1 MNRQLRQDDHDFE
14 NDDPNILRDG
24 ERMRVPMS
32 MANSM
37 SRDIAEHFAR
47 QRAQLAAR
55 DSPAFRRP
63 ARGPLVTD
71 QFGGMA
77 GLHKP
82 GPRLESG
89 GNRSDQLVRDGARAE
104 IQRAHDEYRQELENA
119 WRGPLSGDGQHRQQQ
134 RDQGGGDPYQAYDA
148 WIEQQW
154 RVP

>member
-32 MANSM
+32 MADST

-71 QFGGMA
+71 QFGGTA

-89 GNRSDQLVRDGARAE
+89 GNRGDQLRCPCR
-104 IQRAHDEYRQELENA
+104 N
-119 WRGPLSGDGQHRQQQ
+119 PTCS
-134 RDQGGGDPYQAYDA
+134 
-148 WIEQQW
+148 
-154 RVP
+154 